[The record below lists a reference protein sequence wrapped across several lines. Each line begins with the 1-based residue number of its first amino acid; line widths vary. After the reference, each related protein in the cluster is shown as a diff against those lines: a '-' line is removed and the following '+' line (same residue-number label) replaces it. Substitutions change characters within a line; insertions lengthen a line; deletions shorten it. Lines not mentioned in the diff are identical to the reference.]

1 MDQDLDFT
9 SPQIDITML
18 RMFFML
24 GLLEDMFPLLMGVF
38 IGNSL
43 RGRQSG
49 NSLRAAINQSVLT
62 ENLFVY

>member
-43 RGRQSG
+43 RGCQSG
-49 NSLRAAINQSVLT
+49 NSL
-62 ENLFVY
+62 